1 MSNFTAQNL
10 GAGKRERIREG
21 EKAGIKMV
29 WTLSVPIFILYF
41 FFSPTL
47 LKLFLENPSEE
58 ALASGKAL
66 LTILS
71 PFYFVVAVKLITDG
85 VLKGLGLMKEF
96 MIDTFSDLILRVSL
110 SFILSSTLLGST
122 GIWLSWPIGWT
133 MGTVLSLF
141 FYFRGTKK
149 LMEIQREDSDY

>member
-1 MSNFTAQNL
+1 M
-10 GAGKRERIREG
+10 
-21 EKAGIKMV
+21 
-29 WTLSVPIFILYF
+29 
-41 FFSPTL
+41 
-47 LKLFLENPSEE
+47 
-58 ALASGKAL
+58 ASGKAL